1 MVLPR
6 DIIEYIATRYPSN
19 IRELEG
25 ALTRVVTY
33 ISISGLPMTVDNI
46 APILNPQTEKIE
58 VSPEVVIKVVSENFN
73 VSIEDL
79 KSSSRKREIT
89 LARQIGMYLMRQHT
103 DLSLPKIGE
112 VFGGKDHT
120 TVLYSC
126 DKINQ
131 LQNSD
136 LNLAQTIRKLR
147 DRIKFSNRH

>member
-1 MVLPR
+1 M
-6 DIIEYIATRYPSN
+6 
-19 IRELEG
+19 
-25 ALTRVVTY
+25 
-33 ISISGLPMTVDNI
+33 
-46 APILNPQTEKIE
+46 
-58 VSPEVVIKVVSENFN
+58 
-73 VSIEDL
+73 
-79 KSSSRKREIT
+79 
-89 LARQIGMYLMRQHT
+89 ARQIGMYLMRQHT

-147 DRIKFSNRH
+147 DRINFSNRH